1 MDEQRVL
8 AALAEPTRFE
18 IVRHLAASP
27 RTIGELVELTGAQQ
41 PQVTRHV
48 QALEAAGV
56 TTVHQLG
63 RRRVAVLERPRLREL
78 ADWLAAVAVA
88 SPSDDALVQYARAIA
103 TEEARTAA
111 GDTERTVEVGLDI
124 AAAPADVW
132 RAWTD
137 PDVVRRWWAPEH
149 FEVAEAVVEPWV
161 GGRAGIV
168 LREGDGTFHRAAG
181 EVLAVDPV
189 RRLELELSPLGPD
202 GAPLFRAVQVVDLAE
217 QVGGTRVD
225 LTIRLSGVG
234 PEGAAVAGG
243 VRLGWKQTLA
253 SLARLLE
260 VSAS

>member
-27 RTIGELVELTGAQQ
+27 RTIGELVERTGAQQ

-56 TTVHQLG
+56 VSVHQLG
-63 RRRVAVLERPRLREL
+63 RRRVVALDRRRLRGL
-78 ADWLAAVAVA
+78 ADWLGAVAVG
-88 SPSDDALVQYARAIA
+88 SPSDDALVQYERAIA
-103 TEEARTAA
+103 AEEAGIAA
-111 GDTERTVEVGLDI
+111 GVTDRTVEVGVDV

-149 FEVAEAVVEPWV
+149 FEVAEAIVEPWV
-161 GGRAGIV
+161 GGRVAIV
-168 LREGDGTFHRAAG
+168 LREGDGTLHRAAG

-189 RRLELELSPLGPD
+189 RRLELELSPLGAD
-202 GAPLFRAVQVVDLAE
+202 GVPLFRVVQVVALAE
-217 QVGGTRVD
+217 DAGGTRVD

-243 VRLGWKQTLA
+243 VRLGWEQTLT
-253 SLARLLE
+253 SLARLLD